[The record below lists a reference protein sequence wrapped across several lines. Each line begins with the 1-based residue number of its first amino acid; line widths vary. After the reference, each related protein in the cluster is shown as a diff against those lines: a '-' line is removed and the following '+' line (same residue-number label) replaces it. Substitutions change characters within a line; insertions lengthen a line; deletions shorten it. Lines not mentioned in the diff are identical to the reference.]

1 MSDLCIET
9 KNLTKRFGQK
19 IALNDFSLN
28 IAKGGIHAIVGSNGA
43 GKSTLFRLLLGME
56 TPTSGHSKLLGA
68 FSCSLS
74 SKERG
79 RIGYV
84 NEEHTLPGWMKVD
97 AVKKLQQ
104 SFYPHWNHDIFNQ
117 VIEHFDVDPKQKVS
131 ALSRGERAGFN
142 LSMSL
147 AQRPTLLILDEPT
160 LGLDVV
166 ARQSFLEALMFAETE
181 DEMTTI
187 YCSHQMEEVER
198 VAENL
203 IIMEKGCLTNNSTPE
218 DFCERINYWVADW
231 DVTNDKDK
239 EIPGFLSRR
248 IIEGRQH
255 ILTVDQGVNFSGYLQ
270 AQGARHIDQ
279 LPVNL
284 ERAVN
289 AFLTANH
296 KKPAKLLENTSC

>member
-1 MSDLCIET
+1 MMSELCIET

-43 GKSTLFRLLLGME
+43 GKSTLFRLLLGIE
-56 TPTSGHSKLLGA
+56 TPTSGQSKLLGE
-68 FSCSLS
+68 FSDSLS
-74 SKERG
+74 SKDRG

-97 AVKKLQQ
+97 AVKNLQQ
-104 SFYPHWNHDIFNQ
+104 SFYPNWNHDIFNQ

-198 VAENL
+198 IAEHL

-218 DFCERINYWVADW
+218 DFCKRINYWVTDL
-231 DVTNDKDK
+231 DIINGRDK

-248 IIEGRQH
+248 VIDGRQH
-255 ILTVDQGVNFSGYLQ
+255 ILIVDQGDNFSGYLQ
-270 AQGARHIDQ
+270 AQGARDIDQ

-296 KKPAKLLENTSC
+296 KRPTNQLEYS